1 MTLDFLAVHDALLGQ
16 GAVDL
21 GDGFRALQV
30 GKILSFAMDGGGFR
44 GRGGP
49 ADPYY
54 ADFACRSLK
63 LLAPEHTAIQEAAS
77 WVSELSPAPKDA
89 IDAFSRTNVLR
100 MAGRALPDID
110 ARKILSSQALGN
122 GLFSRL
128 GERQPSAYNTF
139 LANLTLAALGDP
151 IEVSGLEQL
160 LIDGGFGDMPGET
173 VPQTSATAAAVSVL
187 LMSGTLKPDTSDGVC
202 EFLCSMQASDGGFL
216 AHPAAPHSDLLSSY
230 VAYLSLVMLGGEEA
244 ADVQGL
250 GRFLRGVA
258 LPDGGFLSCGLDTET
273 DVEYTFYGLGL
284 LCLLRLKSEEA

>member
-1 MTLDFLAVHDALLGQ
+1 MTLDFLAVHDALLAQ
-16 GAVDL
+16 GASDL
-21 GDGFRALQV
+21 GDGFRALQEQ
-30 GKILSFAMDGGGFR
+30 KILSFAMDGGGFR

-63 LLAPEHTAIQEAAS
+63 LLAPEHEAIQESAT
-77 WVSELSPAPKDA
+77 WVSELPQEPKDA
-89 IDAFSRTNVLR
+89 IEVFSRTNVIR
-100 MAGRALPDID
+100 MAGRPLPDGD
-110 ARKILSSQALGN
+110 ARKVLARQAIGN
-122 GLFSRL
+122 GLYSRP
-128 GERQPSAYNTF
+128 GERRPSAYNTF
-139 LANLTLAALGDP
+139 LANLTLAALGDS
-151 IEVSGLEQL
+151 IEVNGLEQL

-187 LMSGTLKPDTSDGVC
+187 LMSGNLEPDVSDGVC

-244 ADVQGL
+244 VDAQGL
-250 GRFLRGVA
+250 GRFLREVA